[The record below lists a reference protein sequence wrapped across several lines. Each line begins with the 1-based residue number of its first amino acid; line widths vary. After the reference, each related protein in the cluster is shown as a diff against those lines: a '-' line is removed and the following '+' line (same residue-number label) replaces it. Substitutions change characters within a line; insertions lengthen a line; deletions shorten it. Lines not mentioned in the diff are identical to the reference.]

1 VHATG
6 AVLASLF
13 EPWVQ
18 TGYVADLDRWQ
29 EAELAG
35 GGRRDPGRARAR
47 GRECAARLLSKVGA
61 ASTDVATGPEG
72 EPLWP
77 QGWVGSISHRSALS
91 IVAIAR
97 SSDALG
103 LGVDI
108 EPDVPCSTELVRRV
122 CSDRELSSMA
132 ALGQPTEALARV
144 VFSAKEALH
153 KAQFPL
159 TRAPSGLR
167 HIEVL
172 LDFDTFAARFIQ
184 PLAPFPEGFEV
195 RGRWCKTAGLI
206 WTGACFAR
214 AGSAA

>member
-1 VHATG
+1 
-6 AVLASLF
+6 
-13 EPWVQ
+13 
-18 TGYVADLDRWQ
+18 
-29 EAELAG
+29 
-35 GGRRDPGRARAR
+35 
-47 GRECAARLLSKVGA
+47 LLSKVGA
-61 ASTDVATGPEG
+61 ASSGVATGPEG

-77 QGWVGSISHRSALS
+77 EGWVGSISHRSALS

-108 EPDVPCSTELVRRV
+108 EPDVPCSPELVRRL
-122 CSDRELSSMA
+122 CSGREVSRIA
-132 ALGQPTEALARV
+132 ALHQPTEAMARV

-159 TRAPSGLR
+159 TLAPSGLR

-172 LDFDTFAARFIQ
+172 LEPDAFVARFTET
-184 PLAPFPEGFEV
+184 LAPFPKGFEV
-195 RGRWCKTAGLI
+195 RGRWCKAAGLI

-214 AGSAA
+214 AERGGLRPSDRKNLWPPGQT